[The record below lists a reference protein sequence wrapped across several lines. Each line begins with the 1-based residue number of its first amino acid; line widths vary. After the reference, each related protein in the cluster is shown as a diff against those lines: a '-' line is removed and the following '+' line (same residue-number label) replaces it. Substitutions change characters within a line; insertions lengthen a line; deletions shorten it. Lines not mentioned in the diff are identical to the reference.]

1 MDDLLAAPAPIP
13 LPPASIAVSDPAE
26 LIARRPDIRAAER
39 RLAAANARVGVA
51 EAARFPRLSFMG
63 ILGLGGTDPEDVFD
77 VANLSTIALP
87 RLQWSLLD
95 FGRTAAAID
104 QAQAARGEADARYR
118 DVVLRALQDA
128 EQSLQRF
135 GQHRINVAALT
146 QISRQADT
154 AAELNQQRFTAG
166 AIGRSDLNLALRQRA
181 QARANLSRAVAEM
194 TTSWVAIQKSLGL
207 GWRAE
212 ATPCAR
218 ARLIA
223 GSGRT
228 GHSLP
233 IFSRGASARYRAQR
247 DRSPRRRRPVRG
259 APRSG
264 RPRYPARRSGLRR
277 VHVEEDPAPTAARLQ
292 GHPRISG
299 RATPSWRHIAGCPH
313 LAALG
318 WKP

>member
-181 QARANLSRAVAEM
+181 QARANLSRAVAAM

-207 GWRAE
+207 GWRAW
-212 ATPCAR
+212 ATPLR
-218 ARLIA
+218 E
-223 GSGRT
+223 GS
-228 GHSLP
+228 P
-233 IFSRGASARYRAQR
+233 DRG
-247 DRSPRRRRPVRG
+247 
-259 APRSG
+259 
-264 RPRYPARRSGLRR
+264 
-277 VHVEEDPAPTAARLQ
+277 
-292 GHPRISG
+292 
-299 RATPSWRHIAGCPH
+299 
-313 LAALG
+313 
-318 WKP
+318 